1 MTLLLLRVICMS
13 DKLANALD
21 LAPLDKNFNP
31 TSSPIRVEN
40 SDNVNKDFEYAR
52 GNLINIIEKGNEAL
66 DGILEVA
73 QMSQHPRSFEVVA
86 ELIKTMAET
95 NKDLLELSKRKK
107 DLDASDNKSPQTINN
122 NLFVGSTSELTKL
135 IKQQNEQK

>member
-1 MTLLLLRVICMS
+1 MILLLPRVICMS
-13 DKLANALD
+13 DKLANALNIT
-21 LAPLDKNFNP
+21 PIDKNFNP

-86 ELIKTMAET
+86 ELIKTMADT

-107 DLDASDNKSPQTINN
+107 DLEELDIKSPQTINN
-122 NLFVGSTSELTKL
+122 NLFVGSTSELQKL
-135 IKQQNEQK
+135 IKQQNEQE

>member
-1 MTLLLLRVICMS
+1 MN
-13 DKLANALD
+13 DKIAAALD
-21 LAPLDKNFNP
+21 IVPLENNLNP
-31 TSSPIRVEN
+31 TSSHIRVD
-40 SDNVNKDFEYAR
+40 STDKVSVDFEYAR

-66 DGILEVA
+66 DGMLEVA

-107 DLDASDNKSPQTINN
+107 DLDESDAKSPQTINN

>member
-1 MTLLLLRVICMS
+1 MN
-13 DKLANALD
+13 DKIATALD
-21 LAPLDKNFNP
+21 VVPLEKNLNP
-31 TSSPIRVEN
+31 TSSPIRVE
-40 SDNVNKDFEYAR
+40 STDKVNVDFEYAR

-66 DGILEVA
+66 DGMLEVA

-107 DLDASDNKSPQTINN
+107 DLDESDAKSPQTIKN

>member
-1 MTLLLLRVICMS
+1 M
-13 DKLANALD
+13 
-21 LAPLDKNFNP
+21 
-31 TSSPIRVEN
+31 
-40 SDNVNKDFEYAR
+40 
-52 GNLINIIEKGNEAL
+52 
-66 DGILEVA
+66 LEVA

-107 DLDASDNKSPQTINN
+107 DLDESDAKSPQTINN

>member
-1 MTLLLLRVICMS
+1 MS
-13 DKLANALD
+13 DKLANALNIT
-21 LAPLDKNFNP
+21 PIDKNFNP

-86 ELIKTMAET
+86 ELIKTMADT

-107 DLDASDNKSPQTINN
+107 DLEELDIKSPQTINN
-122 NLFVGSTSELTKL
+122 NLFVGSTSELQKL
-135 IKQQNEQK
+135 IKQQNEQE